1 MESDSEILLH
11 LFRILQ
17 EQQKAIRNLSAND
30 LIVIE
35 SDLSEQFSPTERA
48 AIARNVRSTLYTLD
62 ELGDRTLAL
71 EPKAPKQ

>member
-1 MESDSEILLH
+1 MEVDTEILRQI
-11 LFRILQ
+11 FRILQ
-17 EQQKAIRNLSAND
+17 QQQAAICNLGAND

-35 SDLSEQFSPTERA
+35 SDLSEQFSPEARA

-71 EPKAPKQ
+71 QPKSPSR